1 MRGAQICA
9 SSNAFH
15 RCPANRERQRAEI
28 PLKLLWG
35 RQRSRNVQTTTID
48 VRNVKA
54 VKKMIADQQFI
65 EEVEAADRKRQQAS
79 AEPVKRRMV

>member
-1 MRGAQICA
+1 M
-9 SSNAFH
+9 
-15 RCPANRERQRAEI
+15 
-28 PLKLLWG
+28 
-35 RQRSRNVQTTTID
+35 QTTTID